1 MHKQVPQVKQ
11 HIKDTLYEFLF
22 EPVNNSL
29 KKQLEHLVYRNCVI
43 NHYTH
48 KSLAYKGSIYNFD
61 TEAPPRRW
69 NRLSPELRP
78 TMDKILK
85 DTKELGDLE
94 VPYVMGY
101 ITQVLNSS
109 EHLSDYLALLPDCV
123 HPAFR
128 KILHNLPAPSLEPA
142 KKVFNQKAVDLIK
155 QRMVMNLLL

>member
-1 MHKQVPQVKQ
+1 MAKQVFQLKQ
-11 HIKDTLYEFLF
+11 ITKDALHAFLF
-22 EPVNNSL
+22 EPVNTSL
-29 KKQLEHLVYRNCVI
+29 KKQLEHVVYRNCVVC
-43 NHYTH
+43 HYTH
-48 KSLAYKGSIYNFD
+48 RSVTYKGVVYNFD

-69 NRLSPELRP
+69 NRLTAELRP
-78 TMDKILK
+78 TMDKIIQE
-85 DTKELGDLE
+85 TEELANYE

-109 EHLSDYLALLPDCV
+109 EYFADYLALLPECV

-128 KILHNLPAPSLEPA
+128 KILHTIPTPSLEPA